1 VASLLRVLLTE
12 NAGDDYI
19 IGLVGGVAYITSVGD
34 NLTVTNGELNLS
46 GVATTTYADGVADTA
61 EANAKSYADGLAS
74 NYDAAGAATTAENNA
89 KSYADGLASNYDAA
103 GAATTA
109 ENNAKSYAD
118 GLASNYDAA
127 GAATTAENN
136 AKSYADGLA
145 ANYEV
150 AGAAAAAIT
159 TANGYTDTAVSN
171 LVNGAPELLDTLNE
185 LAAAIG
191 DDANFASTIGSQI
204 GGKQDALT
212 AGTGITLTGA
222 TISVTANT
230 YDAYGA
236 ASTAQGNAE
245 DYADTVAGTAE
256 SNAKSYADGLA
267 SNYDAAGAASTAQ
280 TNAEGY
286 ADGLVGDILNGTTEF
301 SSINLGSLASQVAT
315 SALVATA
322 GSAVALTFAKAS
334 YRTAKLLVKFAAGA
348 HTEVSEVLLT
358 LDTSDNIAITEF
370 ANIYTN
376 ASLGDVSAAI
386 NGTNV
391 EVTVTTVNNST
402 TVTVVGTLLI

>member
-1 VASLLRVLLTE
+1 MATVNKDFRVKSGIVVEGTTGTINGNTILTE
-12 NAGDDYI
+12 TAGDDYI
-19 IGLVGGVAYITSVGD
+19 LGLVGGVAYITSVGS

-118 GLASNYDAA
+118 GLAS
-127 GAATTAENN
+127 
-136 AKSYADGLA
+136 
-145 ANYEV
+145 NYEV

-245 DYADTVAGTAE
+245 DYADGVAATAE

-267 SNYDAAGAASTAQ
+267 TNYDAAGAASTAQ
-280 TNAEGY
+280 TNAQNY
-286 ADGLVGDILNGTTEF
+286 ADGIVGDVLDGTSSF
-301 SSINLGSLASQVAT
+301 SAVNLGSIAKQVAY
-315 SALVATA
+315 S
-322 GSAVALTFAKAS
+322 LTFATAKTQEVFSFGKAS

-358 LDTSDNIAITEF
+358 LDTSDNVAITEF
-370 ANIYTN
+370 ANVYTN
-376 ASLGDVSAAI
+376 ASLGDITATVDGAAVSVVA
-386 NGTNV
+386 
-391 EVTVTTVNNST
+391 TTASSNT
-402 TVTVVGTLLI
+402 TITIVGTLLI